1 MYPTN
6 DDRTV
11 GNVLVKENISN
22 IWSFFYNQLISCFQ
36 CYILSTSTAEEEISS
51 ARNYNIYEVL
61 QKLARNILESCNL
74 LGTVFGRN
82 DMKESILFLFIK
94 YTGYILNPAL
104 IPISVEN

>member
-1 MYPTN
+1 M
-6 DDRTV
+6 
-11 GNVLVKENISN
+11 
-22 IWSFFYNQLISCFQ
+22 
-36 CYILSTSTAEEEISS
+36 EEISS
-51 ARNYNIYEVL
+51 VRNCNIYEVS

-82 DMKESILFLFIK
+82 DMKESNFFWFVK